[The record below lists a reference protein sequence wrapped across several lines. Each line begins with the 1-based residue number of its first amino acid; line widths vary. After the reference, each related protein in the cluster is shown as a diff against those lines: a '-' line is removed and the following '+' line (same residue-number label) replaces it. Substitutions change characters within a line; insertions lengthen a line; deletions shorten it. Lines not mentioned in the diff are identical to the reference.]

1 MRYDKLEGNRR
12 TGLDVPRLD
21 GGWNTRDEAGMIE
34 DSQLA
39 ACSNLWWKEEALRT
53 RPGIGCGTEQT
64 GRTGGGRLFHAIPI
78 RR

>member
-1 MRYDKLEGNRR
+1 
-12 TGLDVPRLD
+12 
-21 GGWNTRDEAGMIE
+21 MIE

-64 GRTGGGRLFHAIPI
+64 AEPEADAYVTLFNTPVRTAARSTGGGS
-78 RR
+78 

>member
-39 ACSNLWWKEEALRT
+39 ACSNLWWKDL
-53 RPGIGCGTEQT
+53 
-64 GRTGGGRLFHAIPI
+64 LMKVK
-78 RR
+78 